1 MSLKVE
7 HLLKRRHVRYAIF
20 PQIECARSSFDGSRR
35 GRKRRAI
42 RRRHETTSPGAC
54 VAKKTKSKSMSGS
67 SGSNT
72 SMFLDLMSTEFRL
85 QRESAQEKDRAMI

>member
-1 MSLKVE
+1 
-7 HLLKRRHVRYAIF
+7 
-20 PQIECARSSFDGSRR
+20 CARSGSDGSCR

-42 RRRHETTSPGAC
+42 RRKHETTPMGAC
-54 VAKKTKSKSMSGS
+54 AAKKTKSESMSGS

-72 SMFLDLMSTEFRL
+72 SVFADSMSTEFRL